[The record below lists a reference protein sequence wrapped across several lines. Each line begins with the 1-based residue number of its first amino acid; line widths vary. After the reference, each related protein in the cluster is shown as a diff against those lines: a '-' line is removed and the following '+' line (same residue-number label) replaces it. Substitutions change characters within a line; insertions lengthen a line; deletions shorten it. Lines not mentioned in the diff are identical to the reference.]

1 MMSIPF
7 CQIPLEAGSIP
18 VIEKVGFITCC
29 SFGRMLTMGNSI
41 TGFGFW
47 LSNWVWGGW
56 DSAKVGFCSGLNA
69 VRKQG

>member
-7 CQIPLEAGSIP
+7 CQIPLEAGRIP

-47 LSNWVWGGW
+47 LSTWLGG
-56 DSAKVGFCSGLNA
+56 AGFCESGVCSGLNA